1 MKEVQDRV
9 VQFSNRYKLTNAET
23 GEVLGTFD
31 FDEVTGTVQQVG
43 TEIDK
48 ELFDS
53 ISADITAEAQ
63 ARAAADTTLQGN
75 IDAEKAARET
85 AVKAVND
92 KADAHIARVD
102 NPHAVTKAQVGL
114 GNVNNTSD
122 ANKPVSTAQ
131 AAAIADAKQ
140 AGTYAQQLANAHI
153 ARTDNPHSVTKAQV
167 GLGNVDNTSDIN
179 KPVSTLQAKAIAD
192 AKQAGTDAQNTANTH
207 IANKSNPH
215 AVTKAQIGLENVD
228 NTSDED
234 KPVST
239 AQAAAIKQ
247 EADAREAED
256 NNIKA
261 ELNNKY
267 TKPSSGIPKTDLAES
282 VQQSITKADT
292 ALQYIP
298 IASHATLGGV
308 KPVVKTSEMTQ
319 PVGINTSGELF
330 TKPANIPDLP
340 TPTTS
345 DSNKFLTV
353 SNGEYALAPVFSELA
368 NPNILINSNFKIN
381 QRGASSYDSDNYG
394 YTVDRWSM
402 EGGSSIWTSS
412 SVTPVSNGLEIK
424 SHFGGILTVD
434 QPIEEGLIVSGETY
448 TLSATVDGVQKNVSF
463 AASST
468 TRLLSFAHATVTFST
483 DGRTGADYKV
493 SINVVAGKT
502 VTVNNV
508 KLEKGAQATAYVT
521 PEPTI
526 ERLRCYRYYQK
537 FTGVQAFAGSISA
550 SANIGY
556 FGFDLI
562 VPMRDTPTVSYSSGN
577 VRTLTGQKSLTGVA
591 MQSGGVTRL
600 TKMYLKLSFST
611 SGVTSL
617 TPAFANVNDLAFDAE
632 I

>member
-9 VQFSNRYKLTNAET
+9 VQFSNRYKLTNVAT

-63 ARAAADTTLQGN
+63 ARAQADTKETEARTAADNTLQSNINKEAQTRAAADTTLQGN

-85 AVKAVND
+85 AVKTVND

-192 AKQAGTDAQNTANTH
+192 AKKAGTDAQNTANTH

-228 NTSDED
+228 NTSDKD

-256 NNIKA
+256 NDIKA

-267 TKPSSGIPKTDLAES
+267 IKPSTGIPKTDLAES
-282 VQQSITKADT
+282 VQQSIAKADT

-298 IASHATLGGV
+298 IASPSTLGGV

-319 PVGINTSGELF
+319 PVGINALGALF
-330 TKPANIPDLP
+330 TKPADL
-340 TPTTS
+340 
-345 DSNKFLTV
+345 
-353 SNGEYALAPVFSELA
+353 SELA

-381 QRGASSYDSDNYG
+381 QRGATVYNSSNYG
-394 YTVDRWSM
+394 YSVDRWALTS
-402 EGGSSIWTSS
+402 GSAAWKNSRLVPKDNGSI
-412 SVTPVSNGLEIK
+412 
-424 SHFGGILTVD
+424 TVYNNYSAAID
-434 QPIEEGLIVSGETY
+434 VNQPIERGVIISGETY
-448 TLSATVDGVQKNVSF
+448 TLSATVDGVRKSVTFVADIDMS
-463 AASST
+463 AASIT
-468 TRLLSFAHATVTFST
+468 FTNAVVEFAKFYNSNTDYRVILRTNAGEIVTF
-483 DGRTGADYKV
+483 
-493 SINVVAGKT
+493 
-502 VTVNNV
+502 NNV
-508 KLEKGAQATAYVT
+508 KLEHGNIATAYVPPDPSIEIVKCQRFYHARRYEVPIIYNPGKGNYGGGQVNFPVT
-521 PEPTI
+521 MRVAPTI
-526 ERLRCYRYYQK
+526 K
-537 FTGVQAFAGSISA
+537 ITAASISSNSSPLDDTYYNSVDQNGFFA
-550 SANIGY
+550 YTGNSYNGYLRFNIRY
-556 FGFDLI
+556 
-562 VPMRDTPTVSYSSGN
+562 T
-577 VRTLTGQKSLTGVA
+577 A
-591 MQSGGVTRL
+591 
-600 TKMYLKLSFST
+600 
-611 SGVTSL
+611 
-617 TPAFANVNDLAFDAE
+617 DAE